1 MVTNLT
7 RKLLALGFL
16 TVLALW
22 ALYTFELRLGLDLRG
37 GARIVYAFDFEQAL
51 ADEKISQAE
60 YDDRNQMLQQMAD
73 VFLRRLDA
81 TGLADI
87 PVYPQGENQLV
98 IELPDRSEK
107 EVQNIK
113 DIILNQ
119 GLIDFRIIAGN
130 QDGVGLDGEQS
141 KLQAWRDANPDGL
154 IADFNR
160 LTEAEGGP
168 RAEVRWFLPSTS
180 EGSEAAAN
188 LAGYMTAG
196 ALPLLMAESVHP
208 ELAADESWEF
218 SGADLKYV
226 GPDMDRFNMPAVRFE
241 FEEFRKNAF
250 GDFTEE
256 YENRLMAIVLNN
268 EVFSAPEIE
277 GRLPGGGIITGG
289 RSGFSRSEMQEMITV
304 LRTGSLRILP
314 ELQSEAYVGPSL
326 GEDSISA
333 GVTSAGIGGLLV
345 LVFMLLY
352 YRMNG
357 VVATLALLFNGFLL
371 VGALYFTQAT
381 LTLPGLAGLVLTIG
395 MAVDANILIF
405 ERVREERDRGREVP
419 QAYKNGYDNAF
430 STIMDANITTFLTAL
445 ILASFGTGP
454 VKGFATVLA
463 LGILTTLVASLVFSK
478 VLMHFIVF
486 GKNPPKEVSM
496 VRSMAGNSSIRF
508 LAKRRIAAVCSTV
521 LIVAG
526 LFVYAGEGDDM
537 LGIDFAGGSM
547 ARVVLNGDVPLAD
560 VNQRLQ
566 GTSYQVT
573 TVRGGKSEAAGLS
586 EFVVKKKLTP
596 EERRQSSDT
605 VAAGNDPAQQ
615 MVDDLVARLG
625 ELMPKSADGQV
636 AEDLAI
642 AEKSTIGGRVSKDIQ
657 DKAVQAILLALIAIV
672 IYMTFRFK
680 EYRYGL
686 AAVVALFHD
695 VLFTLGALALVH
707 RLGIVEV
714 EIDLEIIAAF
724 LTIIGYSLNDTI
736 VVFDRIRENLPRRKE
751 GFAEIIDISINQSL
765 SRTILTSVTTF
776 LVVAVL
782 FWFNRPF
789 HNVLEGFSFAMLIG
803 IVVGTYSSIF
813 VASPLLVFFDR
824 WARKSKLESLES
836 SSKREARNQAK
847 AAPKA

>member
-1 MVTNLT
+1 MVTNIT
-7 RKLLALGFL
+7 RKLVALGFL
-16 TVLALW
+16 TALALW
-22 ALYTFELRLGLDLRG
+22 ALFTFELRLGLDLRG

-51 ADEKISQAE
+51 ADEKISQFE
-60 YDDRNQMLQQMAD
+60 YDDRALTLQQMAD

-87 PVYPQGENQLV
+87 PVYPQGDSQLV
-98 IELPDRSEK
+98 IELPDRSEE
-107 EVQNIK
+107 EVQAIK

-119 GLIDFRIIAGN
+119 GLIDFRIIAEN
-130 QDGVGLDGEQS
+130 QDGVGLDAEKS
-141 KLQAWRDANPDGL
+141 KLQAWRDANPEASL
-154 IADFNR
+154 EDFNR
-160 LTEAEGGP
+160 LTEADGGP
-168 RAEVRWFLPSTS
+168 RAEIRWVPPSS
-180 EGSEAAAN
+180 SPGSDAATN
-188 LAGYMTAG
+188 LAGSITAG
-196 ALPLLMAESVHP
+196 ALPLLMGNAVHP
-208 ELAADESWEF
+208 ELQGDESWEF
-218 SGADLKYV
+218 SGTDLKYV
-226 GPDMDRFNMPAVRFE
+226 GPDLDRFNRPAVRFE
-241 FEEFRKNAF
+241 FEEFRKPAF

-268 EVFSAPEIE
+268 EVFSAPNIE
-277 GRLPGGGIITGG
+277 QRLPGQGVITGG
-289 RSGFSRSEMQEMITV
+289 RNGFSQTEMRELITV

-333 GVTSAGIGGLLV
+333 GTMSAGIGGLLV
-345 LVFMLLY
+345 LLFMLFY

-371 VGALYFTQAT
+371 IGALYFTQAT

-405 ERVREERDRGREVP
+405 ERVREERKRGREVP
-419 QAYKNGYDNAF
+419 QAYKNGYENAF
-430 STIMDANITTFLTAL
+430 STIMDANITTFLTAV

-478 VLMHFIVF
+478 VVMHFIVF
-486 GKNPPKEVSM
+486 GKNPPKEVNM
-496 VRSMAGNSSIRF
+496 ARSVAADSHIRF
-508 LAKRRIAAVCSTV
+508 LAKRRIAAVVSTV
-521 LIVAG
+521 LIAGG

-547 ARVVLNGDVPLAD
+547 ARVVLNGDVALAD
-560 VNQRLQ
+560 VNSRLE
-566 GTSYQVT
+566 GTTYQVT
-573 TVRGGKSEAAGLS
+573 TVKGGKTEAAGNS
-586 EFVVKKKLTP
+586 EFVIKKKLTP
-596 EERRQSSDT
+596 EERRSSSDT
-605 VAAGNDPAQQ
+605 VESGRDPAEEMVNDLVTRLGTLMPVDAAGE
-615 MVDDLVARLG
+615 VDQD
-625 ELMPKSADGQV
+625 Q
-636 AEDLAI
+636 AI
-642 AEKSTIGGRVSKDIQ
+642 AEKSTIGGRVSQDIQ

-776 LVVAVL
+776 IVVGVL

-803 IVVGTYSSIF
+803 VVVGTYSSMF
-813 VASPLLVFFDR
+813 VASPLLLFFDR
-824 WARKSKLESLES
+824 WARERKLDSLEDS
-836 SSKREARNQAK
+836 SRRAAAK
-847 AAPKA
+847 AKTKPVAE